1 MTTVAAEWS
10 DSASVA
16 PRLTGHHL
24 GRGRQ
29 KCYQTLYCSGCTVST
44 TGKTLTQQALTSHGS
59 TASKTKVPT
68 DSGPGDGKGPSLIA
82 SLQGQR
88 DYLS

>member
-1 MTTVAAEWS
+1 MAAQTQGEGHMTTVAAEWS

-29 KCYQTLYCSGCTVST
+29 KCYQTLLLRLHSKYNREDANATGIDVSWFYSI
-44 TGKTLTQQALTSHGS
+44 Q
-59 TASKTKVPT
+59 
-68 DSGPGDGKGPSLIA
+68 
-82 SLQGQR
+82 
-88 DYLS
+88 DYGTH